1 MKKLIS
7 VTLSVATATL
17 FLSGCMASSAKAQV
31 MDKASSNIMKI
42 DVKNECN
49 VEERG
54 AKKVLASASMY
65 NKIAKEQSVEFKRLG
80 MTTTQY
86 IDGTAKALATG
97 SKTVD
102 VLNKKK
108 KKTGTVSTEYAAW
121 RACSFAISA
130 LQQKEEAKSTWRL
143 AIPGDGYKY

>member
-17 FLSGCMASSAKAQV
+17 FLSGCMASTAKAKV
-31 MDKASSNIMKI
+31 MEKASSNISKLDI
-42 DVKNECN
+42 KNECN
-49 VEERG
+49 VEKRG
-54 AKKVLASASMY
+54 AKKVLATASMY
-65 NKIAKEQSVEFKRLG
+65 NEIAKKEGVEFKRLG
-80 MTTTQY
+80 MSASQY
-86 IDGTAKALATG
+86 IKGTAKALATG

-108 KKTGTVSTEYAAW
+108 KKTGTVTTEYAAW
-121 RACSFAISA
+121 RSCSFAISA

-143 AIPGDGYKY
+143 AIPGDGFKY